1 MIYLTSAM
9 EQKDTLDIME
19 EIVACGILKSS
30 PHNKKAERPP
40 LQSTTS
46 DTGDDG
52 WNTDIDI
59 SGLLV
64 AIENCGILDTG
75 EASIKHNKR
84 SRGRPKKKVM
94 KNTVN
99 RELVS

>member
-1 MIYLTSAM
+1 M
-9 EQKDTLDIME
+9 EQEDTLNIME
-19 EIVACGILKSS
+19 EILACGILNSS
-30 PHNKKAERPP
+30 PHSKKAERPP
-40 LQSTTS
+40 FQPTTS

-75 EASIKHNKR
+75 EASIIQNKR

-94 KNTVN
+94 KRTAN
-99 RELVS
+99 RELVSCIRLSI